1 MNREVLQQA
10 LEFAEFVW
18 RECSINDFAE
28 EKRYVLENALRAE
41 LAKPEPEPVA
51 WMYLD
56 DAYFDGNEWKESH
69 AVTTSEKVA
78 KWKSGTDR
86 KPTPLY
92 ALPATPTAPE

>member
-41 LAKPEPEPVA
+41 LAKPDGWVPLTDSEIQQIAIATKSAEPGR
-51 WMYLD
+51 
-56 DAYFDGNEWKESH
+56 DGYVLPYSFARAIEQAHNIKE
-69 AVTTSEKVA
+69 TK
-78 KWKSGTDR
+78 
-86 KPTPLY
+86 
-92 ALPATPTAPE
+92 